1 MVKTHEWLP
10 TSRGKALGLR
20 ALGKVPLQEIT
31 NITSIPKS
39 TVQDINTRGTGINKP
54 RSSRPRKL
62 SSQDIRHIIR
72 YIWTDRHTRRITL
85 NSLKKVFS
93 LNIHENTLRSAL
105 KEAGIQHRIAR
116 RRSFLNNHNKQ
127 QRLKFAR
134 EHKNWKVEDWAR
146 VIFTDEMAVKLFMQR
161 HIKDYIWRSEEEFH
175 HDCINYAKQPTG
187 VGLMFWGAFR
197 KGKMGP
203 GGFFN
208 IKDGESINSV
218 IYRD

>member
-1 MVKTHEWLP
+1 MVNEWSP

-20 ALGKVPLQEIT
+20 ASGKVPLQVIT

-54 RSSRPRKL
+54 HSSRPRKL
-62 SSQDIRHIIR
+62 SSQDIRHIIQ

-93 LNIHENTLRSAL
+93 LNIHENTLQSAL

-116 RRSFLNNHNKQ
+116 RHPFLNNYNKQ

-134 EHKNWKVEDWAR
+134 EHKNWKVKNWAW

-161 HIKDYIWRSEEEFH
+161 HIKDYI
-175 HDCINYAKQPTG
+175 
-187 VGLMFWGAFR
+187 
-197 KGKMGP
+197 
-203 GGFFN
+203 
-208 IKDGESINSV
+208 
-218 IYRD
+218 